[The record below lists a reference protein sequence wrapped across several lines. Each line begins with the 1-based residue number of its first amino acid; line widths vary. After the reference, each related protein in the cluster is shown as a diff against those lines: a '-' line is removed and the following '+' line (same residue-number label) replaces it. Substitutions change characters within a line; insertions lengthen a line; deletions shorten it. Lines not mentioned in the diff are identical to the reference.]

1 MWGII
6 MKAIKKINNNVVIC
20 VDDNKKE
27 LIAFGKGIGF
37 PAVPYEITDLS
48 LISMTFY
55 KMDRSY
61 YKLLEEIPE
70 EVFEVSALIVKKAQR
85 TLNCNLNPNL
95 LPGLADHINFSLMRL
110 KKYKKMKMLFSYD
123 IEQLYPQE
131 TELARYA
138 VKMIQKKLF
147 VKLPESEITNIAM
160 HFVNAEEENIMS
172 ASNVN
177 HDQIIEEITEEMEAV
192 FQVAID
198 RKGFNYNRFVMH
210 LRYYMKRVEE
220 KKQFVD
226 DNSVLFRAMKEE
238 SPEIYECAKR
248 IAQIIDKRLDSQS
261 TDDEIFYL
269 MMHIG
274 RIMKNNIS
282 V

>member
-1 MWGII
+1 MWGWI

-20 VDDNKKE
+20 EDDNKKE

-70 EVFEVSALIVKKAQR
+70 EIFEVSALIVKKAQR
-85 TLNCNLNPNL
+85 TLDCNLNPNL
-95 LPGLADHINFSLMRL
+95 LPGLADHINFALTRL
-110 KKYKKMKMLFSYD
+110 KKFKKMKMLFSYD

-147 VKLPESEITNIAM
+147 VKLPDSEITNIAM
-160 HFVNAEEENIMS
+160 HFVNAEEENTM
-172 ASNVN
+172 ASSQRNT
-177 HDQIIEEITEEMEAV
+177 DEIIQEITKEIESNFEV
-192 FQVAID
+192 VID
-198 RKGFNYNRFVMH
+198 RNGFNYNRFVMH
-210 LRYYMKRVEE
+210 LRYYMKRIEE
-220 KKQFVD
+220 KKQFID
-226 DNSVLFRAMKEE
+226 DNRVLFQAVKEE
-238 SPEIYECAKR
+238 SPKIFECAKR
-248 IAQIIDKRLDSQS
+248 IASMIDEQLGAKS
-261 TDDEIFYL
+261 TEDEILYL
-269 MMHIG
+269 MIHIG
-274 RIMKNNIS
+274 RILKNNIT

>member
-1 MWGII
+1 

-20 VDDNKKE
+20 EDDNKKE

-70 EVFEVSALIVKKAQR
+70 EIFEVSALIVKKAQR

-95 LPGLADHINFSLMRL
+95 LPGLADHINFALTRM

-138 VKMIQKKLF
+138 VKMIQKNLF
-147 VKLPESEITNIAM
+147 VKLPDSEITNIAM
-160 HFVNAEEENIMS
+160 HFVNAEEENITTP
-172 ASNVN
+172 SNTN
-177 HDQIIEEITEEMEAV
+177 IDQIIQEITMEIETV
-192 FQVAID
+192 FQVVID
-198 RKGFNYNRFVMH
+198 PKGFNYNRFVMH
-210 LRYYMKRVEE
+210 LRYYIKRIEE

-238 SPEIYECAKR
+238 NPKIYDCAKR
-248 IAQIIDKRLDSQS
+248 IASIIDLRLNSQS
-261 TDDEIFYL
+261 TEDELLYL
-269 MMHIG
+269 MIHIG
-274 RIMKNNIS
+274 RILKNNIS
-282 V
+282 N

>member
-1 MWGII
+1 

-70 EVFEVSALIVKKAQR
+70 EIFEVSALIVKKAQR

-95 LPGLADHINFSLMRL
+95 LPGLADHINFALTRM

-138 VKMIQKKLF
+138 VKIIQKNLF
-147 VKLPESEITNIAM
+147 VKLPDSEITNIAM
-160 HFVNAEEENIMS
+160 HFVNAEEENITTP
-172 ASNVN
+172 SNMN
-177 HDQIIEEITEEMEAV
+177 IDEIIQEITKEIEIV
-192 FQVAID
+192 FQVVID

-210 LRYYMKRVEE
+210 LRYYIKRIEE

-226 DNSVLFRAMKEE
+226 DNSVLFQAMKEE
-238 SPEIYECAKR
+238 NPKIYDCAKQ
-248 IAQIIDKRLDSQS
+248 ITAIIDKKLGAQS
-261 TDDEIFYL
+261 TEDVMLYL
-269 MMHIG
+269 MIHIG
-274 RIMKNNIS
+274 RILKNNIS

>member
-1 MWGII
+1 

-20 VDDNKKE
+20 EDDNKKE

-70 EVFEVSALIVKKAQR
+70 EIFEVSALIVKKAQR
-85 TLNCNLNPNL
+85 TINCNLNPNL
-95 LPGLADHINFSLMRL
+95 LPGLADHINFALTRM

-138 VKMIQKKLF
+138 VKIIQKNLF
-147 VKLPESEITNIAM
+147 VKLPDSEITNIAM
-160 HFVNAEEENIMS
+160 HFVNAEEENITTP
-172 ASNVN
+172 SNMN
-177 HDQIIEEITEEMEAV
+177 IDEIIQEITKEIETV
-192 FQVAID
+192 FQVVID

-210 LRYYMKRVEE
+210 LRYYIKRIEE

-226 DNSVLFRAMKEE
+226 DNSVLFQAMKEE
-238 SPEIYECAKR
+238 NPKIYDCAKR
-248 IAQIIDKRLDSQS
+248 IALIIDERLDAQS
-261 TDDEIFYL
+261 TEDEMLYL
-269 MMHIG
+269 MIHIG
-274 RIMKNNIS
+274 RILKNNIS